1 MLVVVKLNHWYLYIK
16 SESGT
21 GLYDGLI
28 VVDDGFRKEYAEK
41 NTDGLLCT
49 ILLVINRGYNMQYLI
64 IVLVLSNGFH
74 CILHQDLL

>member
-28 VVDDGFRKEYAEK
+28 VVDDGFRKAYAEK